1 MRLDL
6 QALGTFNRLAYEG
19 AEHAAASLGQ
29 LTATEPRVDAT
40 AINLVSTDDLGEAVG
55 GRPYVGVHIG
65 LDGGIA
71 GDAVLAMDRD
81 GAERLLASLPGA
93 DEPGLDE
100 GRMAEVGNIL
110 IGGFLD
116 GWGDFIGSP
125 IDITPPTYVEGTSE
139 DVVPV
144 GLSGQRDHEQV
155 FAFSSELTLRSAAVE
170 LFIYL
175 LPETDSFERLV
186 AGPRGGNAMPV
197 PFDKLVVFNHM
208 TKAGAEQ
215 ASDNLTVLTGIE
227 TDVEVSQLS
236 FVPVEDIATRI
247 GDGRYVGV
255 VIECMG
261 LPGGYVLVLFEE
273 ASGRQV
279 AEELVETGIE
289 GDEIEA
295 MHRSAIQEL
304 GNIITSGLVD
314 GWANVLETA
323 IDITPPEFVHDEGRE
338 IVEPVAARIGRGQEF
353 AFVIDSTL
361 VTSDRQINCEVF
373 ALPDEHELSRALNA
387 ISMVPGDIDADGPNP
402 IPGMD
407 ARYED
412 L

>member
-6 QALGTFNRLAYEG
+6 RALGTFNRLAHEG

-29 LTATEPRVDAT
+29 LTATDPRVEAT
-40 AINLVSTDDLGEAVG
+40 AINLVSAEDLGETFG
-55 GRPYVGVHIG
+55 DRPFVGVRIG
-65 LDGGIA
+65 VEGGIR
-71 GDAVLAMDRD
+71 GDAVLAVDRE
-81 GAERLLASLPGA
+81 GAERLLGSLPDAEGT
-93 DEPGLDE
+93 GLDE

-110 IGGFLD
+110 LGGFLD
-116 GWGDFIGSP
+116 GWGDHIGEP
-125 IDITPPTYVEGTSE
+125 VDITPPSYVEGTSE
-139 DVVPV
+139 DIVPV
-144 GLSGQRDHEQV
+144 GLSADPDHEQV
-155 FAFSSELTLRSAAVE
+155 FAFSSELTLQSAAVE

-186 AGPRGGNAMPV
+186 AGPRGGDGMPV
-197 PFDKLVVFNHM
+197 PLDTLVVFNHM
-208 TKAGAEQ
+208 TKEGAER
-215 ASDNLTVLTGIE
+215 ASDNLTMLTGIE
-227 TDVEVSQLS
+227 TTVEVSHLS

-255 VIECMG
+255 VIECLG

-279 AEELVETGIE
+279 AEALVETGID

-295 MHRSAIQEL
+295 LHRSAIKEI

-314 GWANVLETA
+314 GWANVLGTA
-323 IDITPPEFVHDEGRE
+323 IDITPPKFVHDEGRD

-387 ISMVPGDIDADGPNP
+387 ISIDPGDIDADGPDP